1 MTRPWKG
8 LAFERGDL
16 NIDKA
21 LQKVRL
27 RLEKLSE
34 TAAQDAGVLLGYIF
48 GRPRSW
54 VLAHPEAELGADKL
68 KLLEQ
73 ALEQLENRTP
83 LPYIVGR
90 QEFYGLNFRV
100 TPDTLIPRPETEL
113 LVENALAW
121 LQNKQKLD
129 LGVDIG
135 AGSGCIAVTL
145 AYHQPKLKIIAC
157 DISGAALQ
165 IARKNARNIGV
176 EDQIDFLQCD
186 LLPPV
191 ADQFQLICANLPYI
205 PTSVLHSLDV
215 YGREP
220 TLALDGGPQG
230 LDLTARLL
238 RQAQGRILP
247 GGLML
252 VEIEATQ
259 GNAVKALAR
268 AAFPSGEVKILPDL
282 AGHDRLLYLVMP
294 EE

>member
-1 MTRPWKG
+1 MTHSGG
-8 LAFERGDL
+8 LVYERGDL
-16 NIDKA
+16 NIEKA
-21 LQKVRL
+21 LHTSRL

-34 TAAQDAGVLLGYIF
+34 TAAQDAGVLLGHIF
-48 GRPRSW
+48 GKPRSW
-54 VLAHPEAELGADKL
+54 ILAHPEKELDADKV

-73 ALEQLENRTP
+73 SLERLENGIP
-83 LPYIVGR
+83 LPYILGR
-90 QEFYGLNFRV
+90 QEFYGMTFQV

-121 LQNKQKLD
+121 LQNQQKLN

-145 AYHQPKLKIIAC
+145 AYHQPKLKIMAC

-176 EDQIDFLQCD
+176 EDRIDFLQCD

-191 ADQFQLICANLPYI
+191 ASQFQLICANLPYI

-230 LDLTARLL
+230 LELTARLL
-238 RQAQGRILP
+238 SQAQGRMLP

-268 AAFPSGEVKILPDL
+268 AAFPSGDVKILPDL